1 MVSASCTI
9 SLVTGASGFLGGRLA
24 AMLAERGFSVRVLAR
39 HSSDVRHLPAACEI
53 VRGGLSETDALRR
66 AVHGVS
72 HIFHCAGC
80 STDHAPWKVY
90 YEANVTGVRNL
101 LRAAAGAGGVGRFLH
116 VSTTDVYGYPAV
128 PCTES
133 QPLRAVGLPYN
144 RSKCLGEECV
154 WEAARAGLP
163 VTVVRP
169 ATIYGPRGKAF
180 SEDIAAHLR
189 RGTMAVV
196 DGGRSR
202 GGFSYVDNVAE
213 AIIQAAFA
221 PATIDRAY
229 NLADG
234 TGVTWRAY
242 LDRMAAGLGCRP
254 PWINLPGRLAFGLAG
269 ILERLPGRPV
279 LTRHAVYLLSRDQ
292 EYPTANARRDF
303 GFSPSVSFEE
313 GMRRTLDA
321 ITSGNR
327 T

>member
-1 MVSASCTI
+1 M
-9 SLVTGASGFLGGRLA
+9 
-24 AMLAERGFSVRVLAR
+24 
-39 HSSDVRHLPAACEI
+39 
-53 VRGGLSETDALRR
+53 
-66 AVHGVS
+66 
-72 HIFHCAGC
+72 
-80 STDHAPWKVY
+80 
-90 YEANVTGVRNL
+90 RNL

-254 PWINLPGRLAFGLAG
+254 PVDQPARPAGVRPGGHPGTASGPPGAYPPRRLPALARSGIPHRKRPARFRVLAFGQL
-269 ILERLPGRPV
+269 RR
-279 LTRHAVYLLSRDQ
+279 RHAAHIGRHYQRKPNV
-292 EYPTANARRDF
+292 T
-303 GFSPSVSFEE
+303 G
-313 GMRRTLDA
+313 RTVV
-321 ITSGNR
+321 R
-327 T
+327 TGVVKM